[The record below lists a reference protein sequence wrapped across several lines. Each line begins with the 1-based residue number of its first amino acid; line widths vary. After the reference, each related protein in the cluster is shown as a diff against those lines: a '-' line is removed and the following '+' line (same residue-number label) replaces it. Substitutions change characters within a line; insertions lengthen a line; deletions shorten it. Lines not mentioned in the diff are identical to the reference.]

1 MVGSSSLR
9 GWGATSL
16 VAVEIAS
23 TILAINDHL
32 KLLLPINIS
41 HNCFGVS
48 LGLGDA
54 HDGWGFLIS
63 SRLPS
68 Y

>member
-9 GWGATSL
+9 GGGATSL
-16 VAVEIAS
+16 VAVEIAD

-32 KLLLPINIS
+32 KLLLPVNIS
-41 HNCFGVS
+41 QNCFDVR

-54 HDGWGFLIS
+54 HLAGGF
-63 SRLPS
+63 
-68 Y
+68 